1 MLKKYIIYVNK
12 AIVRFGYIGN
22 IVIRSSPLYLAVI
35 ILCSLIEGIVPV
47 VSSFISSDILEKLT
61 FFLGGKNGKEIF
73 EAVFYLIVFKSIL
86 LFLQNVSKYSRGT
99 MLALAGARV
108 IDYIRKQIM
117 NKAKNIDIKYYDLP
131 SFYTVLDNAKKEV
144 GSRPL
149 SIITSCTIFF
159 SALISMVSYTMILAR
174 FSIRIVVLII
184 AITIPRCIFLHIYRK
199 KSYLYNQ
206 ETTQTRRKLSYY
218 NGTVTSPSFVKE
230 LKVFGLFDWFHD
242 KYKQTFEEYF
252 GGLKEITWKEFR
264 WELLLSLLS
273 AVVNFGIFLYV
284 SLRTCYGDIGIG
296 EFSLYTTALTSITG
310 LMITM
315 SEHMAAIYS
324 GTLFIDNLYDF
335 LNTDFSSKKMQEEIV
350 DLQQKHIIK
359 LSHVSFCYPGS
370 SKKVLDD
377 ISLTINSGETIVLM
391 GLNGSGK
398 STLIKLLLRLYEP
411 SEGMIYLDGRDIQL
425 YPEKELYKL
434 YSVVFQDYA
443 RYPEMIKENIRFG
456 DINKKENM
464 EEIDKAATKG
474 WSKEFIYASSKK
486 YETPLSKL
494 FYEDGVELSGGQWQK
509 LAISRAFYKNAAIY
523 IFDEPTASLDAESEK
538 AIMDEI
544 MNMNETSIRI
554 LVSHRQRFLK
564 RADKI
569 IVLENGRIIEMGSH
583 EELLDKGRRYTS
595 FMQGYSFCN
604 EKGNEEEHEGAN
616 CL

>member
-1 MLKKYIIYVNK
+1 MLKKYIVYVK
-12 AIVRFGYIGN
+12 KTIVRFVYMAN
-22 IVIRSSPLYLAVI
+22 IVISSSPLYLTVI

-47 VSSFISSDILEKLT
+47 VSSFINSDILEKLT
-61 FFLGGKNGKEIF
+61 FILGGRDGIEIF
-73 EAVFYLIVFKSIL
+73 KAVFYLIIFKSIL
-86 LFLQNVSKYSRGT
+86 LFLQNISKYSRGT
-99 MLALAGARV
+99 MLALAATRV
-108 IDYIRKQIM
+108 TDYIRKQIM

-131 SFYTVLDNAKKEV
+131 SFYTALDNAKKEV

-159 SALISMVSYTMILAR
+159 SAIISMVSYTIILAR
-174 FSIRIVVLII
+174 FSVGIVLLII
-184 AITIPRCIFLHIYRK
+184 AMTIPRCIFLHIYRRK
-199 KSYLYNQ
+199 NYLYNQ

-230 LKVFGLFDWFHD
+230 LKVFGLFDRFHD
-242 KYKQTFEEYF
+242 KYMQIFDEYF
-252 GGLKEITWKEFR
+252 CGLREITWKEFR
-264 WELLLSLLS
+264 WELVLSFLS
-273 AVVNFGIFLYV
+273 AVMNFGIFLYV
-284 SLRTCYGDIGIG
+284 SLQTYYGNIGIR
-296 EFSLYTTALTSITG
+296 EFSLYTTALSSITG

-335 LNTDFSSKKMQEEIV
+335 LNTDFSSQKKRMEIV
-350 DLQQKHIIK
+350 NLRQKHTIK
-359 LSHVSFCYPGS
+359 FSHVSFCYPGN

-411 SEGMIYLDGRDIQL
+411 SEGIIYLDGKDIQL
-425 YPEKELYKL
+425 YPEKELYRL

-443 RYPEMIKENIRFG
+443 RYPEPIKENIWFG
-456 DINKKENM
+456 DINKKENT
-464 EEIDKAATKG
+464 EEFDKAATRG
-474 WSKEFIYASSKK
+474 NTKEFIYVLSQK

-544 MNMNETSIRI
+544 MNMDETSIRI

-564 RADKI
+564 GADKI

-583 EELLDKGRRYTS
+583 EELLDRGRRYTS
-595 FMQGYSFCN
+595 FMQG
-604 EKGNEEEHEGAN
+604 
-616 CL
+616 